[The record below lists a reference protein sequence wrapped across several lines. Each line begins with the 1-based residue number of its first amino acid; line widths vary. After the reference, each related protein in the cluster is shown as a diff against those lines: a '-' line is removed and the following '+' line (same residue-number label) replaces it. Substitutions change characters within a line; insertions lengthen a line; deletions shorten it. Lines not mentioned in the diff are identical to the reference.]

1 MGIASSLA
9 RPRESVGAK
18 PAVPAAVWGLWGCA
32 GVLAAAQQNANWHVR
47 CEGSI
52 DVAQLIPRV
61 AGGSFGWLT
70 HHGGQRGEPAGAGQ
84 CCVRRGAGPHDTAI
98 AVVPVDPDK
107 AEGGCIAVRPFKIVE

>member
-1 MGIASSLA
+1 MASSLA

-84 CCVRRGAGPHDTAI
+84 CCVRRGAGPHDAAI
-98 AVVPVDPDK
+98 AVVPVDPNK